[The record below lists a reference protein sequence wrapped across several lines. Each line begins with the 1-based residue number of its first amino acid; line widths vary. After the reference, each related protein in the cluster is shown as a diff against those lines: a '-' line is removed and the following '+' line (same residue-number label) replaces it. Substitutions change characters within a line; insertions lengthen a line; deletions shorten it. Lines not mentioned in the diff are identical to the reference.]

1 MSSPRQNKFALSKY
15 ISSGTQ
21 IGSPRS
27 PRSYALSKHFD
38 NNPSE
43 IKAQPVQTGGTQFPK
58 TEYTTDKI
66 NDMLEHYNEVPKNDW
81 INLPIGTHIRYM
93 KKSGDFK
100 PGGFIR
106 LKKAGD
112 KAHFLLENVPFG
124 SKATS
129 PTYSSWIMNF
139 DNVAKIF
146 SKDKNAPSQPYVA
159 PHTQP
164 QTGQPQPSP
173 IQQPQTAPYNPES
186 IIENGM
192 MQREIDEL
200 KKIVSE
206 NNSKISKLNEELAD
220 LTLVVRKLGKYL
232 QTKGIDTV

>member
-15 ISSGTQ
+15 ISTGTK

-27 PRSYALSKHFD
+27 PRSYSLSKHFGGD
-38 NNPSE
+38 PGSE
-43 IKAQPVQTGGTQFPK
+43 IKAQPVQTGGAQFPK

-106 LKKAGD
+106 VKKPGD

-146 SKDKNAPSQPYVA
+146 SKDKNAPSQPYV
-159 PHTQP
+159 PHTQTQTQP
-164 QTGQPQPSP
+164 QTA
-173 IQQPQTAPYNPES
+173 QQPLMQQSQPYNPES

-232 QTKGIDTV
+232 QTKGIETV